1 MQHRGLLI
9 KWAVNMFQELNI
21 PIHLPIIF
29 HQDNKS
35 TIQLSTKGYG
45 DFMRT
50 KHIQK
55 RFFSLKDLQDRGIIK
70 QQYCPTHDMKADL
83 YTKSHTYAPF
93 SRLRN
98 LIFRSDH
105 SAPDNNDGMALTV
118 QGTVGNQS
126 LIKADLTPPSKP
138 PKRVTFRLDKNT
150 FRYLDI

>member
-1 MQHRGLLI
+1 
-9 KWAVNMFQELNI
+9 MFQELNI

-55 RFFSLKDLQDRGIIK
+55 RFFSLKDLQERGIIK

-98 LIFRSDH
+98 LIFRNEH
-105 SAPDNNDGMALTV
+105 SSPDDNAGMALAV
-118 QGTVGNQS
+118 QGTVGNQR
-126 LIKADLTPPSKP
+126 LIKSDLAPLPKPS
-138 PKRVTFRLDKNT
+138 KRVTFRLDRNT
-150 FRYLDI
+150 IRYLDKLDI